1 MRKGCN
7 AIQKVRKSEKM
18 RIEGLNG
25 SKNGAYQPSETSTSG
40 ADVAISHSEH
50 CPAAEIVTVSLYG
63 VAIERVGEVEALL
76 TSIMSGKHHA
86 SVVEQID

>member
-7 AIQKVRKSEKM
+7 AIQKVRKGEKM
-18 RIEGLNG
+18 RIEGLKR

-50 CPAAEIVTVSLYG
+50 CPAAEIV
-63 VAIERVGEVEALL
+63 AITL
-76 TSIMSGKHHA
+76 
-86 SVVEQID
+86 